1 MSQISKNKNTNF
13 HLIYNIDSYTND
25 KHSEALLNP
34 DRWAEGY
41 KMINGING
49 GSLGYNIYYE
59 WTQKYFMVRIEVERK
74 KINKNC
80 QRIFF
85 WMSKST

>member
-1 MSQISKNKNTNF
+1 MARKMNLKNTNF

-41 KMINGING
+41 STIYWIVMMDNT
-49 GSLGYNIYYE
+49 LG
-59 WTQKYFMVRIEVERK
+59 Q
-74 KINKNC
+74 
-80 QRIFF
+80 
-85 WMSKST
+85 